1 MSKPAT
7 PSAPSPPSTPLMRQY
22 SGIKQRYPETL
33 LFFRL
38 GDFYELFYEDAVTA
52 ARELEITLTSRN
64 KEKGVPIPMCGVPHH
79 AAQGYV
85 NKLIRKGYRVAI
97 CDQVED
103 AKLTKQLVKR
113 EVTRV
118 VTPGTSVDAD
128 IASAREHN
136 YLGAVARKGDSAALA
151 LADLSTGDFRV
162 AEFSGPEA
170 HADLDDELERMRPR
184 EVLLPRGQEIH
195 SRADG
200 DAANGDLAP
209 GYRVPVPTYL
219 DEWVFEPDYSARI
232 LREQL
237 GVTDLRGLGLD
248 DRPLALAAA
257 GAIVHYVGETQ
268 RAALSPLDHLK
279 FYHQQDYLLLDPVT
293 LRNLELLEPMFG
305 NPAETTLSGSL
316 DQCATSMGSRLLRH
330 SILHPSLDRSEL
342 IARLDAVEEFTGSTI
357 GREKIRETLARV
369 QDLERLLSKVALGT
383 AHGRDMLGLMSSFKL
398 LPEIRRLAEPLGAAR
413 LAELRQSIDPLED
426 LHQLLEKSIHPE
438 APAQLTEGRF
448 IRPGY
453 HAPLDELRELS
464 RNSRQHIAAIEDRE
478 RKRTGIGSLKVRFN
492 NVFGYYIEV
501 SKANLHLAPDDYERK
516 QTLVNAERFTTPE
529 LKDYEAKVLDAEEKI
544 RTLEQELFV
553 EIRNR
558 VAGHAPRI
566 RLTAQALAQLDLLAC
581 FAYLAAT
588 RDYHRPEFS
597 GDEEDELILAEARHP
612 IVERLEE
619 TERGGKFTPNDLYM
633 NSGSDRILLV
643 TGPNMGGKSTY
654 LRQTALIALM
664 AQMGSFVPA
673 GKAVL
678 PIFDRIFTRIGASD
692 NLARGRSTFMVE
704 MTETAGI
711 VNTATRRS
719 LILLDE
725 VGRGTATFDGLSLA
739 WAVVEH
745 LLTDIGAKTLF
756 ATHYHELTELGE
768 LLPGIRNYHATVKE
782 TESGILFLRK
792 VVAGSADKSYGIDV
806 ARLAGLPP
814 AVIERAREI
823 LARHEQSEHSLSE
836 HLASSSEKGEGK
848 RGGPVQLTIF
858 TPLNHEII
866 KALEEADLDNLKPL
880 DALNLLAQLKKQIGS

>member
-1 MSKPAT
+1 
-7 PSAPSPPSTPLMRQY
+7 MRQY
-22 SGIKQRYPETL
+22 GSIKQRYPETL

-64 KEKGVPIPMCGVPHH
+64 KEKGVAIPMCGVPYH
-79 AAQGYV
+79 AAEGYV

-103 AKLTKQLVKR
+103 AKLAKTLVKR

-118 VTPGTSVDAD
+118 VTPGTAIDAG
-128 IASAREHN
+128 IASARENN
-136 YLGAVARKGDSAALA
+136 YLGAIARKGESVALA

-162 AEFSGPEA
+162 TEFSGPDA
-170 HADLDDELERMRPR
+170 AANLNDELERMLPR
-184 EVLLPRGQEIH
+184 EVLLSRGQATQSSKEPA
-195 SRADG
+195 STDG
-200 DAANGDLAP
+200 NSQQ
-209 GYRVPVPTYL
+209 GYHLPVPTYL
-219 DEWVFEPDYSARI
+219 DEWVFEPDYCRRI

-237 GVTDLRGLGLD
+237 GVADLTGLGLD
-248 DRPLALAAA
+248 GRPPALAAA
-257 GAIVHYVGETQ
+257 GAIIHYVRETQ
-268 RAALSPLDHLK
+268 RAALAPLDHLK
-279 FYHQQDYLLLDPVT
+279 FYHQEDCLLLDPVT
-293 LRNLELLEPMFG
+293 LRNLEMLEPMFG
-305 NPAETTLSGSL
+305 NSPETTLSGSM
-316 DQCATSMGSRLLRH
+316 DQCVTSMGSRLLRD
-330 SILHPSLDRSEL
+330 SILHPSLDPSEL
-342 IARLDAVEEFTGSTI
+342 TARLDAVEELTGSTI
-357 GREKIRETLARV
+357 GREKIRVTLSRL

-383 AHGRDMLGLMSSFKL
+383 AHGRDLLGLKSSFEL
-398 LPEIRRLAEPLGAAR
+398 LPEIRSLVEPFGAVRLK
-413 LAELRQSIDPLED
+413 ELFQAIDPLD
-426 LHQLLEKSIHPE
+426 DVYQLLEEAIHPE
-438 APAQLTEGRF
+438 APAQLTEGRL

-453 HAPLDELRELS
+453 HPPLDELRELS
-464 RNSRQHIAAIEDRE
+464 RNSRQHIAAIEQRE

-492 NVFGYYIEV
+492 NVFGYYIEI
-501 SKANLHLAPDDYERK
+501 SKTNTHLAPDDYERK

-544 RTLEQELFV
+544 RTLDQELFV
-553 EIRNR
+553 KIRNQ

-566 RLTAQALAQLDLLAC
+566 RRTAQSLARLDLLAC
-581 FAYLAAT
+581 FAFLAAT

-597 GDEEDELILAEARHP
+597 SDEKDELMLAEARHP
-612 IVERLEE
+612 IVERLEK
-619 TERGGKFTPNDLYM
+619 TDRGGKFTPNDLYM
-633 NSGSDRILLV
+633 NSRSDRILLV

-654 LRQTALIALM
+654 LRQAALIALM

-673 GKAVL
+673 RKAVL
-678 PIFDRIFTRIGASD
+678 PIFDRIYTRIGASD

-711 VNTATRRS
+711 VNTATRHS

-745 LLTDIGAKTLF
+745 LLTEVRAKTLF

-768 LLPGIRNYHATVKE
+768 LLPGVRNYHVTVKE

-792 VVAGSADKSYGIDV
+792 VAPGSADKSYGIDV
-806 ARLAGLPP
+806 ARMAGLPP
-814 AVIERAREI
+814 KVIERAREI
-823 LARHEQSEHSLSE
+823 LARHEQSERNLSE
-836 HLASSSEKGEGK
+836 HLAASSEEGEGK
-848 RGGPVQLTIF
+848 SSGPVQLTIF
-858 TPLNHEII
+858 TPLNHEVIQ
-866 KALEEADLDNLKPL
+866 ALEDADLDNLKPL